1 MDSINQLFEYK
12 KVFVD
17 SSNTCPPHY
26 PFSLLTIQ
34 VDGMHRVWG

>member
-17 SSNTCPPHY
+17 SSNTCPPIIHFRY
-26 PFSLLTIQ
+26 
-34 VDGMHRVWG
+34 